1 MLNKKNRYA
10 NKNIIHAIN
19 ELVSRFSNLLAIAGS
34 IFAIFVLLMQ
44 IRSINAYNFYIANY
58 GKIINIITICFIF
71 ILLEQIRIAP
81 RKLYIIV
88 PIIQIIGLIL
98 INFLSKK
105 YYNIYS
111 YRIAWTIAGSILF
124 FLIIVINWLRL
135 SYSKFTLYQLIIASF
150 VFVITLGSLLL
161 YLPLSTVKGN
171 MHFIDALFTATSA
184 VCVTGLTVIDI
195 SKELTLFGRI
205 VLITLIQIG
214 GLGIMSISAIVLLFS
229 VSKGSVRDRIRTLEM
244 FNTQNKDI
252 IQSTIKVIFLATFLI
267 EFAGAI
273 SLFTVIKNDTG
284 GVGKKIFY
292 SLFHSISAF
301 CNAGFSLYENSLHR
315 FSNNITVSVTIGLL
329 IILGGIGYPVLL
341 TVLFAI
347 KNKIMGKRYI
357 IDTQTTI
364 VLFTTI
370 ILLLFGFLF
379 IFFNEYDGVL
389 KDLSLREKILISAF
403 QSISPRTAGYET
415 ISYNSMNSVTIGI
428 IVFLMFVGASP
439 SGTGGGVKTT
449 TLFVFVSSIIT
460 AISNRPFIV
469 VRGRKI
475 KESAVNKSV
484 AIFTLAIAISAFAAL
499 LIFYI
504 DGYKTMTPVLFE
516 SVSALSTT
524 GLSLGITPSLSIW
537 SKIIVMI
544 LMFIGRVGYLTLF
557 MSVGSIDKGRYGL
570 IDLPILNLSDIE
582 VKEIKK

>member
-10 NKNIIHAIN
+10 NKNIIHTIN

-267 EFAGAI
+267 ELAGAI

-284 GVGKKIFY
+284 GVGKKIFS

-301 CNAGFSLYENSLHR
+301 CNAGFSLYANSLHR

-341 TVLFAI
+341 TVFFAI

-570 IDLPILNLSDIE
+570 IDLPTSDVTIG
-582 VKEIKK
+582 

>member
-1 MLNKKNRYA
+1 MINKKNIVIKRYA
-10 NKNIIHAIN
+10 NKNIIHRID
-19 ELVSRFSNLLAIAGS
+19 EVISRLSNLLAIAGS

-44 IRSINAYNFYIANY
+44 IRSINSYNFYIANY

-105 YYNIYS
+105 YYDIYS
-111 YRIAWTIAGSILF
+111 FRIAWTIAGSILF

-171 MHFIDALFTATSA
+171 MPFIDALFTATSA

-229 VSKGSVRDRIRTLEM
+229 VSKGSVQDRIRTLEM

-267 EFAGAI
+267 ELAGAI
-273 SLFTVIKNDTG
+273 SLFTVFKNDAG
-284 GVGKKIFY
+284 GVGEKIFS

-301 CNAGFSLYENSLHR
+301 CSAGFSLYENNLHR
-315 FSNNITVSVTIGLL
+315 FSNNITVSITIGLL

-341 TVLFAI
+341 SVFFAV
-347 KNKIMGKRYI
+347 KNRILGKRYI
-357 IDTQTTI
+357 MDTQTTI

-370 ILLLFGFLF
+370 VLLLFGFLF
-379 IFFNEYDGVL
+379 IFFNEYNGAL
-389 KDLSLREKILISAF
+389 KNMPLREKILVSSF
-403 QSISPRTAGYET
+403 QSISPRTGGYET
-415 ISYNSMNSVTIGI
+415 IDYNSMNSVTIGMVI
-428 IVFLMFVGASP
+428 FLMFVGASP

-449 TLFVFVSSIIT
+449 TLFVFVASIIT

-484 AIFTLAIAISAFAAL
+484 AIFTLAMAISAFAAL

-516 SVSALSTT
+516 AVSALSTT

-537 SKIIVMI
+537 SKIIVMF

-557 MSVGSIDKGRYGL
+557 MSVGSIDRSKYGL
-570 IDLPILNLSDIE
+570 IDLPTGE
-582 VKEIKK
+582 VTIG

>member
-10 NKNIIHAIN
+10 NKNIIHTIN

-267 EFAGAI
+267 ELAGAI

-284 GVGKKIFY
+284 GVGEKIFS

-341 TVLFAI
+341 TVFFAI

-570 IDLPILNLSDIE
+570 IDLPTSDVTIG
-582 VKEIKK
+582 

>member
-10 NKNIIHAIN
+10 NKNIIHTIN

-111 YRIAWTIAGSILF
+111 CRIAWTIAGSILF

-195 SKELTLFGRI
+195 SKEFTLFGRI

-267 EFAGAI
+267 ELTGAI
-273 SLFTVIKNDTG
+273 SLFTVIKNDAG
-284 GVGKKIFY
+284 GLGEKIFS

-301 CNAGFSLYENSLHR
+301 CNAGFSLYANSLHR

-341 TVLFAI
+341 TVFFAI

-570 IDLPILNLSDIE
+570 IDLPTSDVTIG
-582 VKEIKK
+582 

>member
-10 NKNIIHAIN
+10 NKNIIHTIN

-195 SKELTLFGRI
+195 SKEFTLFGRI

-214 GLGIMSISAIVLLFS
+214 GLGIMSISAIVILFS

-267 EFAGAI
+267 ELAGAI
-273 SLFTVIKNDTG
+273 SLFTVIKNDAG
-284 GVGKKIFY
+284 GLGEKIFS

-301 CNAGFSLYENSLHR
+301 CNAGFSLYANSLHR

-341 TVLFAI
+341 TVFFAI

-570 IDLPILNLSDIE
+570 IDLPTSDVTIG
-582 VKEIKK
+582 

>member
-10 NKNIIHAIN
+10 NKNIIHTIN

-111 YRIAWTIAGSILF
+111 CRIAWTIAGSILF

-267 EFAGAI
+267 ELAGAI
-273 SLFTVIKNDTG
+273 SLFTVIKNDAG
-284 GVGKKIFY
+284 GLGEKIFS

-301 CNAGFSLYENSLHR
+301 CNAGFSLYANSLHR

-341 TVLFAI
+341 TVFFAI

-570 IDLPILNLSDIE
+570 IDLPTSDVTIG
-582 VKEIKK
+582 

>member
-10 NKNIIHAIN
+10 NKNIIHTIN

-273 SLFTVIKNDTG
+273 SLFTVIKNDAG
-284 GVGKKIFY
+284 GVGEKIFS

-301 CNAGFSLYENSLHR
+301 CNAGFSLYANSLHR

-341 TVLFAI
+341 TVFFAI

-379 IFFNEYDGVL
+379 IFFNEYNGVL

-570 IDLPILNLSDIE
+570 IDLPTSDVTIG
-582 VKEIKK
+582 

>member
-10 NKNIIHAIN
+10 NKNIIHTIN

-267 EFAGAI
+267 ELAGAI
-273 SLFTVIKNDTG
+273 SLFTVIKNDAG
-284 GVGKKIFY
+284 GVGEKIFS

-301 CNAGFSLYENSLHR
+301 CNAGFSLYANSLHR

-341 TVLFAI
+341 TVFFAI

-570 IDLPILNLSDIE
+570 IDLPTSDVTIG
-582 VKEIKK
+582 

>member
-10 NKNIIHAIN
+10 NKNIIHTIN

-111 YRIAWTIAGSILF
+111 CRIAWTIAGSILF

-267 EFAGAI
+267 ELAGAI

-301 CNAGFSLYENSLHR
+301 CNAGFSLYANSLHR

-341 TVLFAI
+341 TVFFAI

-379 IFFNEYDGVL
+379 IFFNEYNGVL

-570 IDLPILNLSDIE
+570 IDLPTSDVTIG
-582 VKEIKK
+582 

>member
-229 VSKGSVRDRIRTLEM
+229 VSKGSVQDRIRTLEM

-570 IDLPILNLSDIE
+570 IDLPTSDVTIG
-582 VKEIKK
+582 

>member
-10 NKNIIHAIN
+10 NKNIIHTIN

-570 IDLPILNLSDIE
+570 IDLPTSDVTIG
-582 VKEIKK
+582 

>member
-10 NKNIIHAIN
+10 NKNIIHTIN

-267 EFAGAI
+267 ELAGAI

-284 GVGKKIFY
+284 GVGEKIFY

-341 TVLFAI
+341 TVFFAI

-570 IDLPILNLSDIE
+570 IDLPTSDVTIG
-582 VKEIKK
+582 

>member
-10 NKNIIHAIN
+10 NKNIIHTIN

-273 SLFTVIKNDTG
+273 SLFTVIKNDAG

-341 TVLFAI
+341 TVFFAI

-570 IDLPILNLSDIE
+570 IDLPTSDVTIG
-582 VKEIKK
+582 

>member
-267 EFAGAI
+267 ELAGAI
-273 SLFTVIKNDTG
+273 SLFTVIKNDAG
-284 GVGKKIFY
+284 GVGEKIFS

-341 TVLFAI
+341 TVFFAI

-570 IDLPILNLSDIE
+570 IDLPTSDVTIG
-582 VKEIKK
+582 

>member
-10 NKNIIHAIN
+10 NKNIIHTIN

-111 YRIAWTIAGSILF
+111 CRIAWTIAGSILF

-229 VSKGSVRDRIRTLEM
+229 VSKGSVQDRIRTLEM
-244 FNTQNKDI
+244 FNTQNKNI
-252 IQSTIKVIFLATFLI
+252 IRSTIKVIFLATFII

-273 SLFTVIKNDTG
+273 SLFTVFKNDSYAKLG
-284 GVGKKIFY
+284 EKIFS
-292 SLFHSISAF
+292 SLFHSISSF
-301 CNAGFSLYENSLHR
+301 CSAGFSLYENSMHR
-315 FSNNITVSVTIGLL
+315 FSNNITITTTIGLL

-341 TVLFAI
+341 TVFFAI

-403 QSISPRTAGYET
+403 QSISPRTGGYET

-570 IDLPILNLSDIE
+570 IDLPTSDVTIG
-582 VKEIKK
+582 

>member
-10 NKNIIHAIN
+10 NKNIIHTIN

-267 EFAGAI
+267 ELAGAI
-273 SLFTVIKNDTG
+273 SLFTVIKNDAG

-315 FSNNITVSVTIGLL
+315 FSNNITVSVTIGSL

-341 TVLFAI
+341 TVFFAI

-379 IFFNEYDGVL
+379 IFFNEYNGVL

-570 IDLPILNLSDIE
+570 IDLPTSDVTIG
-582 VKEIKK
+582 

>member
-10 NKNIIHAIN
+10 NKNIIHTIN

-229 VSKGSVRDRIRTLEM
+229 VSKGSVQDRIRTLEM

-267 EFAGAI
+267 ELAGAI
-273 SLFTVIKNDTG
+273 SLFTVIKNDAG
-284 GVGKKIFY
+284 GVGEKIFS

-301 CNAGFSLYENSLHR
+301 CNAGFSLYANSLHR

-341 TVLFAI
+341 TVFFAI

-570 IDLPILNLSDIE
+570 IDLPTSDVTIG
-582 VKEIKK
+582 

>member
-10 NKNIIHAIN
+10 NKNIIHTIN

-267 EFAGAI
+267 ELAGAI
-273 SLFTVIKNDTG
+273 SLFTVIKNHAG
-284 GVGKKIFY
+284 GVGEKIFS

-341 TVLFAI
+341 TVFFAI

-379 IFFNEYDGVL
+379 IFFNEYNGVL

-428 IVFLMFVGASP
+428 IVFLMFVGSSP

-504 DGYKTMTPVLFE
+504 DGYKTMMPALFE
-516 SVSALSTT
+516 AVSALSTT

-537 SKIIVMI
+537 SKIIVI
-544 LMFIGRVGYLTLF
+544 FLMFIGRVGYLTLF

-570 IDLPILNLSDIE
+570 IDLPTSDVTIG
-582 VKEIKK
+582 

>member
-10 NKNIIHAIN
+10 NKNIIHTIN

-229 VSKGSVRDRIRTLEM
+229 VSKGSVQDRIRTLEM

-267 EFAGAI
+267 ELAGAI
-273 SLFTVIKNDTG
+273 SLFTVIKNDAG
-284 GVGKKIFY
+284 GVGEKIFS

-301 CNAGFSLYENSLHR
+301 CSAGFSLYENSLHR
-315 FSNNITVSVTIGLL
+315 FSNNITISVTIGLL
-329 IILGGIGYPVLL
+329 IIFGGIGYPVLL
-341 TVLFAI
+341 TVFFAI

-403 QSISPRTAGYET
+403 QSISPRTGGYET

-524 GLSLGITPSLSIW
+524 GLSLGITSSLSIW

-557 MSVGSIDKGRYGL
+557 MSVGSIDKGKYGL
-570 IDLPILNLSDIE
+570 IDLPTSDVTIG
-582 VKEIKK
+582 

>member
-10 NKNIIHAIN
+10 NKNIIHTIN

-111 YRIAWTIAGSILF
+111 CRIAWTIAGSILF

-229 VSKGSVRDRIRTLEM
+229 VSKGSVQDRIRTLEM

-267 EFAGAI
+267 ELAGAI
-273 SLFTVIKNDTG
+273 SLFTVIKNDAG

-341 TVLFAI
+341 TVFFAI

-570 IDLPILNLSDIE
+570 IDLPTSDVTIG
-582 VKEIKK
+582 

>member
-10 NKNIIHAIN
+10 NKNIIHTIN

-267 EFAGAI
+267 ELAGAI
-273 SLFTVIKNDTG
+273 SLFTVIKNDAG
-284 GVGKKIFY
+284 GVGEKIFS

-341 TVLFAI
+341 TVFFAI

-570 IDLPILNLSDIE
+570 IDLPTSDVTIG
-582 VKEIKK
+582 

>member
-10 NKNIIHAIN
+10 NKNIIHTIN

-273 SLFTVIKNDTG
+273 SLFTVIKNDAG
-284 GVGKKIFY
+284 GVGEKIFS

-301 CNAGFSLYENSLHR
+301 CNAGFSLYANSLHR

-341 TVLFAI
+341 TVFFAI

-379 IFFNEYDGVL
+379 IFFNEYNGVL

-504 DGYKTMTPVLFE
+504 DGYRTMTPVLFE

-570 IDLPILNLSDIE
+570 IDLPTSDVTIG
-582 VKEIKK
+582 

>member
-10 NKNIIHAIN
+10 NKNIIHTIN

-301 CNAGFSLYENSLHR
+301 CNAGFSLYANSLHR

-341 TVLFAI
+341 TVFFAI

-570 IDLPILNLSDIE
+570 IDLPTSDVTIG
-582 VKEIKK
+582 

>member
-10 NKNIIHAIN
+10 NKNIIHTIN

-267 EFAGAI
+267 ELAGAI
-273 SLFTVIKNDTG
+273 SLFTVIKNDAG
-284 GVGKKIFY
+284 GVGEKIFS

-301 CNAGFSLYENSLHR
+301 CNAGFSLYANSLHR

-341 TVLFAI
+341 TVFFAI

-428 IVFLMFVGASP
+428 IVFLMFVGSSP

-504 DGYKTMTPVLFE
+504 DGYKTMMPALFE
-516 SVSALSTT
+516 AVSALSTT

-537 SKIIVMI
+537 SKIIVI
-544 LMFIGRVGYLTLF
+544 FLMFIGRVGYLTLF

-570 IDLPILNLSDIE
+570 IDLPTSDVTIG
-582 VKEIKK
+582 

>member
-1 MLNKKNRYA
+1 MLNKKNRYV
-10 NKNIIHAIN
+10 NKNIIHTIN

-111 YRIAWTIAGSILF
+111 CRIAWTIAGSILF

-267 EFAGAI
+267 ELAGAI

-341 TVLFAI
+341 TVFFAI

-570 IDLPILNLSDIE
+570 IDLPTSDVTIG
-582 VKEIKK
+582 

>member
-10 NKNIIHAIN
+10 NKNIIHTIN

-267 EFAGAI
+267 ELAGAI
-273 SLFTVIKNDTG
+273 SLFKVIKNHAG
-284 GVGKKIFY
+284 GVGEKIFS

-341 TVLFAI
+341 TVFFAI

-379 IFFNEYDGVL
+379 IFFNEYNGVL

-570 IDLPILNLSDIE
+570 IDLPTSDVTIG
-582 VKEIKK
+582 

>member
-10 NKNIIHAIN
+10 NKNIIHTIN

-195 SKELTLFGRI
+195 SKEFTLFGRI

-267 EFAGAI
+267 ELAGAI
-273 SLFTVIKNDTG
+273 SLFTVIKNDAG

-341 TVLFAI
+341 TVFFAI

-570 IDLPILNLSDIE
+570 IDLPTSDVTIG
-582 VKEIKK
+582 

>member
-10 NKNIIHAIN
+10 NKNIIHTIN

-267 EFAGAI
+267 ELAGAI
-273 SLFTVIKNDTG
+273 SLFTVIKNDAG
-284 GVGKKIFY
+284 GVGEKIFS

-341 TVLFAI
+341 TVFFAI

-537 SKIIVMI
+537 SKIIVMV

-570 IDLPILNLSDIE
+570 IDLPTSDVTIG
-582 VKEIKK
+582 

>member
-284 GVGKKIFY
+284 GVGKKIF
-292 SLFHSISAF
+292 HSISAF

-570 IDLPILNLSDIE
+570 IDLPTSDVTIG
-582 VKEIKK
+582 

>member
-10 NKNIIHAIN
+10 NKNIIHTIN

-267 EFAGAI
+267 ELAGAI
-273 SLFTVIKNDTG
+273 SLFTVIKNDAG
-284 GVGKKIFY
+284 GVGEKIFS

-301 CNAGFSLYENSLHR
+301 CNAGFSLYANSLHR

-341 TVLFAI
+341 TVFFAI

-428 IVFLMFVGASP
+428 IVFLMFVGSSP

-557 MSVGSIDKGRYGL
+557 MSIGSIDKGRYGL
-570 IDLPILNLSDIE
+570 IDLPTSDVTIG
-582 VKEIKK
+582 

>member
-10 NKNIIHAIN
+10 NKNIIHTIN

-267 EFAGAI
+267 ELAGAI
-273 SLFTVIKNDTG
+273 SLFTVIKNDAG
-284 GVGKKIFY
+284 GVGEKIFS

-301 CNAGFSLYENSLHR
+301 CNAGFSLYANSLHR

-557 MSVGSIDKGRYGL
+557 MSIGSIDKGRYGL
-570 IDLPILNLSDIE
+570 IDLPTSDVTIG
-582 VKEIKK
+582 